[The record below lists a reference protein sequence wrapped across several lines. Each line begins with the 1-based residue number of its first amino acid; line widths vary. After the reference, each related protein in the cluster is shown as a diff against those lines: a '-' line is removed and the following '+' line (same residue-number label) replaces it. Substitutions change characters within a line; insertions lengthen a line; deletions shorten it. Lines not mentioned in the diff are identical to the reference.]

1 MRKQV
6 VSDEEI
12 LSTFKFQGM
21 ATTHQIAELLNIN
34 YQTATRLTKNIWL
47 RETRLFNRT
56 TARRPWNVGEKKNG
70 APEVLYYLNEDGA
83 RVVSELT
90 GDKLIAP
97 SMVNKKNVVHA
108 LALVDIVNICLK
120 MGGTVRVNRRIY
132 SDEDDTYIRPDIEL
146 SPKSDRKYFIELE
159 QSRVKL
165 GLENKILDRMRRWQK
180 ILTEE
185 PGSGEYFNEIFVLF
199 NLEESDNYTLAMWAK
214 AYESLYKEINTP
226 PAFIVWYKPFPDF
239 YTAPSF
245 HLNDYTRLQM
255 GDVHLSRVLS
265 EQTVKDTKAL
275 LAQPKFDREAI
286 DIRLKNYFLTNKN
299 FLHQMRM
306 NNGPQEFFFS
316 EVLSLHKMA
325 TTFDDEYRGFSR
337 SALPYLG
344 IGLVRTW
351 LESPDLIDLRTFLI
365 EALSSVQSSYTRGLN
380 AAAAAL
386 ERMIWNVLLR
396 YFGFDRN
403 GPLNCGVQIGSNEQG
418 KERSNDLIPFVSIS
432 IPWEGVCN
440 DVATGKE
447 MELALTW
454 FIDLLFRYTTEL
466 GLEKP
471 RRKRHSI
478 S

>member
-1 MRKQV
+1 MRKQA

-21 ATTHQIAELLNIN
+21 ATTAQIAELLKIN

-47 RETRLFNRT
+47 RENRLFNRT
-56 TARRPWNVGEKKNG
+56 TTRRPWNVGEKKNG

-83 RVVSELT
+83 RVVSDLT

-97 SMVNKKNVVHA
+97 SMVNKKNVLHA
-108 LALVDIVNICLK
+108 LALVDIVNMCIKL
-120 MGGTVRVNRRIY
+120 GGTVRVNRRIY
-132 SDEDDTYIRPDIEL
+132 SEKDDTYIRPDIEFT
-146 SPKSDRKYFIELE
+146 PKSDKKYFIELE

-165 GLENKILDRMRRWQK
+165 GLENKILDRMRRWQQ

-185 PGSGEYFNEIFVLF
+185 PGSREYFTEIFVLF
-199 NLEESDNYTLAMWAK
+199 NLEETDSYTLEIWAR
-214 AYESLYKEINTP
+214 AYESLYKELNTT
-226 PAFIVWYKPFPDF
+226 PAFIVWYRPFPEF
-239 YTAPSF
+239 YSAPSF
-245 HLNDYTRLQM
+245 QLNDYTRLMM
-255 GDVHLSRVLS
+255 GDAHLSRVLN
-265 EQTVKDTKAL
+265 EQTSKDTKAL
-275 LAQPKFDREAI
+275 LAQPEFDQEAI
-286 DIRLKNYFLTNKN
+286 DIRLENFFLTNKDY
-299 FLHQMRM
+299 LHQMQM
-306 NNGPQEFFFS
+306 NNEPQKFFFS
-316 EVLSLHKMA
+316 EVLSLFRMA
-325 TTFDDEYRGFSR
+325 TTFDSGYTGFSR

-351 LESPDLIDLRTFLI
+351 LESPDLIDLRSLLI
-365 EALSSVQSSYTRGLN
+365 DALSSVQSSYTRGLN

-403 GPLNCGVQIGSNEQG
+403 GPLICGVQIGSNDQR
-418 KERSNDLIPFVSIS
+418 KERSNDLIPYVLIS
-432 IPWEGVCN
+432 TPWEGVCN
-440 DVATGKE
+440 DVDAGKE

-471 RRKRHSI
+471 RRKKYSTR
-478 S
+478 